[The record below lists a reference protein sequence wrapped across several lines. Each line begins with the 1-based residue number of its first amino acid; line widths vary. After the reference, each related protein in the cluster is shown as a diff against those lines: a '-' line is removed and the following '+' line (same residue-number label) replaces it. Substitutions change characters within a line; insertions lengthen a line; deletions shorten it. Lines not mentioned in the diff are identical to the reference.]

1 MGKKLGI
8 ILIFLGMLLLLK
20 NSPLGWRLE
29 ALLEPYRYEIKQYFW
44 GITFI
49 AAGLYLIT
57 EKIIRK
63 VVLVLYLIY
72 LLLYLVV

>member
-1 MGKKLGI
+1 MGKKLGV
-8 ILIFLGMLLLLK
+8 ILVLLGFLLLLK
-20 NSPLGWRLE
+20 HSAPGMELKS
-29 ALLEPYRYEIKQYFW
+29 LLEPYRYAIRQYFW

-57 EKIIRK
+57 EKTLRK
-63 VVLVLYLIY
+63 VVLALYIIY